1 MTALPTRDQTEWPSK
16 LAVGAAAVCIA
27 AVMTLAWHG
36 NPKIAQAETIDAHQ
50 QADAYRAELENRL
63 RLADRVLRSITAD
76 VSSNGQDAA
85 PLGAAERRYF
95 NAVTFSRAGKPEVHM
110 LGAPSSA
117 PALTAAMLEKVANGD
132 SVLVTAINNSSVS
145 ARVTLVRQ
153 LTQSGPNPGFL
164 AAEVSARYLWE
175 AHNGAVGPTNL
186 CVRDAGG
193 ATLHCSDP
201 NARRAIKTLGNELAA
216 SNDPL
221 IWTAGTEVWRG
232 ADAPLELVSP
242 YLQGRWTVLAITS
255 PASAGGHTM
264 PALLWSLALIG
275 ASLPGWLFALVRLR
289 GQGAIRPA
297 PDQGQS
303 ALASASVGAT
313 QTDTP
318 VGAQAMSRML
328 DRQRRTIRAMADID
342 RASLS
347 HADVERLLE
356 LVSGHLLAC
365 TGSDLLLVGVLDCD
379 LSSRMVVVLAA
390 TGRAQLSPEHNKAVD
405 ASVHRLLAVPTDG
418 GWLHQLS
425 EFPLLLPL
433 AERGVT
439 SAFVLPIHQ
448 DAQPAGMVALASIGA
463 GPIGSNEISNARAL
477 AGRLGAALTSLAREQ
492 ALYAQTNF
500 DTTTSLPNRQYL
512 KEYLPQHMHRARR
525 ERGQL
530 ALLFV
535 DLDDF
540 KNVNRS
546 AGHSRGD
553 LVLADAA
560 ARMRQCV
567 REEDLVARFGGDEF
581 VVVLPRVAEGMDARR
596 VADKLLTAL
605 ARPYLIE
612 GEEHR
617 LGCSIGISVFPE
629 DAQTVDSMLRNAD
642 SAMLDAK
649 AAGRGRYA
657 FFDASV
663 NRAALDRTQLE
674 LELRRAIANAEFV
687 VYYQPQIDLR
697 TGKIDAAEA
706 LVRWHHPTRGLISP
720 LEFIAVAEQA
730 GLIGQIGEQVLL
742 AACTQFRQWEA
753 LGMTLQ
759 RIAVNVSSLEVTRA
773 DIVTRVNQVLRDTGL
788 RPMHL
793 ELEITEGIFLDDSG
807 DNLDKLNVLRQ
818 RGVRIALDDF
828 GTGYSSLGSLQKL
841 PVDVIK
847 IDQSFV
853 RDLATN
859 PDSGSIVRAILDVAR
874 SLGKSVVA
882 EGVETPAQHA
892 QLVAWGCDVG
902 QGYLWSRPLAAP
914 EFETFWRQWQALP
927 QPPALLV
934 D

>member
-1 MTALPTRDQTEWPSK
+1 
-16 LAVGAAAVCIA
+16 
-27 AVMTLAWHG
+27 MTLAWHG
-36 NPKIAQAETIDAHQ
+36 NPRMTQSETIDAHQ
-50 QADAYRAELENRL
+50 QADAYRAELANRL

-85 PLGAAERRYF
+85 PLGAADRRYF
-95 NAVTFSRAGKPEVHM
+95 NAVTVSRAGKPEVHM
-110 LGAPSSA
+110 LGASSFA
-117 PALTAAMLEKVANGD
+117 PALTAGMLKKVAKGD

-153 LTQSGPNPGFL
+153 LTQSGPSPGFL
-164 AAEVSARYLWE
+164 AAEVSAQYLWE
-175 AHNGAVGPTNL
+175 THNGAAGPTNL

-193 ATLHCSDP
+193 ATLHCPDLE
-201 NARRAIKTLGNELAA
+201 ARRAIKMLGNDLATPNHQLA
-216 SNDPL
+216 
-221 IWTAGTEVWRG
+221 WTAGTKAWRG
-232 ADAPLELVSP
+232 AYAPLELVSP
-242 YLQGRWTVLAITS
+242 YLQGRWMVLAIRS
-255 PASAGGHTM
+255 PASAGADTM
-264 PALLWSLALIG
+264 PALLWILALIG
-275 ASLPGWLFALVRLR
+275 ASLPGWFFALVRLR
-289 GQGAIRPA
+289 ERGAMRLA
-297 PDQGQS
+297 PDQGQL
-303 ALASASVGAT
+303 ALAFASAGAT
-313 QTDTP
+313 QADTQAGTQADTPADTP

-347 HADVERLLE
+347 HAEVERLLE

-365 TGSDLLLVGVLDCD
+365 TGSDIILIGVLDRD
-379 LSSRMVVVLAA
+379 LSGRMVVVLAA
-390 TGRAQLSPEHNKAVD
+390 TDSAQLSPEHNKAVD

-418 GWLHQLS
+418 GWIHQLN
-425 EFPLLLPL
+425 EFSLLLPL

-448 DAQPAGMVALASIGA
+448 DALPEGMVALASIGA
-463 GPIGSNEISNARAL
+463 RPIGSNDISNARAL

-492 ALYAQTNF
+492 ALYTKTNF
-500 DTTTSLPNRQYL
+500 DSTTSLPNRQYL
-512 KEYLPQHMHRARR
+512 KEYLPQHMNRARR

-560 ARMRQCV
+560 TRMRECV

-657 FFDASV
+657 FFDAGV
-663 NRAALDRTQLE
+663 HRAALDRTQLE
-674 LELRRAIANAEFV
+674 LELRRAVANAEFV
-687 VYYQPQIDLR
+687 VHYQPQIDLR

-742 AACTQFRQWEA
+742 AACTQFGRWKEV
-753 LGMTLQ
+753 GMTLQ

-773 DIVTRVNQVLRDTGL
+773 DIVTRVAQVLRDTGL

-793 ELEITEGIFLDDSG
+793 ELEITEGMFLDDSG

-818 RGVRIALDDF
+818 RGVRITLDDF
-828 GTGYSSLGSLQKL
+828 GTGYSSLGYLQKL

-853 RDLATN
+853 RELATN
-859 PDSGSIVRAILDVAR
+859 PDSGSIVRAILEVAR

-882 EGVETPAQHA
+882 EGVETQAQYA

-902 QGYLWSRPLAAP
+902 QGYLWSRPLGAP
-914 EFETFWRQWQALP
+914 EFETFWRQWQTLP
-927 QPPALLV
+927 QQAALLV
-934 D
+934 E